1 MEFSPPS
8 KHFLPQSRREL
19 MLTPP
24 VSSTRDHVLGPP
36 SAPIVMGEYGDFE
49 CPFCAEAEP
58 VLKTLRRSLQN
69 ILLFAFRHF
78 PLAEAHP
85 HALHAAEAAEAAG
98 AQGKFW
104 QMHDYL
110 FAHQEA
116 LEDSDLVEG
125 AAAIGCDVDRFIRE
139 MAEARYAARVREDFR
154 SGIRSGVNGTPSL
167 FINGLRYDG
176 PRDLESLLAAI
187 EQVAAGEN
195 ARY

>member
-1 MEFSPPS
+1 
-8 KHFLPQSRREL
+8 

-36 SAPIVMGEYGDFE
+36 SAPIVMVEYGDFE

-139 MAEARYAARVREDFR
+139 MAEARYAARVREDFS

-187 EQVAAGEN
+187 EQVAA
-195 ARY
+195 